1 MKINVKVT
9 TKSKKDGIE
18 FDSNQNLYKIKIS
31 IAPEEGKANKALIE
45 LLASYFKVKRSEI
58 KIITGKTSKTKIIE
72 IIGI

>member
-31 IAPEEGKANKALIE
+31 IVPEEGKANKALIE

-58 KIITGKTSKTKIIE
+58 KIMTGKTSKTKIIE

>member
-58 KIITGKTSKTKIIE
+58 KIITGKTSKKKIIE